1 MSLHDFPLGQA
12 EPDALRWRDLAA
24 TLLRAAS
31 RSLDALALRLAVRE
45 EREEADPWLEFHAE
59 AGAPEG
65 AIYVNGRLM
74 GHLPGVSR
82 L

>member
-1 MSLHDFPLGQA
+1 MSLHEFPLSQA
-12 EPDALRWRDLAA
+12 EPEGLRWRDLAA
-24 TLLRAAS
+24 ALLRAAS
-31 RSLDALALRLAVRE
+31 RSLDRLALRLALRE
-45 EREEADPWLEFHAE
+45 EREEAEPWLEFHAE

-65 AIYVNGRLM
+65 AVYVNGRLM